1 MEAFRTIFAVLDDPR
16 DRNTCHELHEVLF
29 LAFAAALC
37 GAQNC
42 VEIAEFGRA
51 KLPLLRTFLTLK
63 HGSPSHD
70 TVSRLFRLLDPQ
82 AFAACFARFMEAF
95 HAQLVQEG
103 RGQRVVAIDGK
114 SQRRAYDKGRSH
126 MPAMMVSAWGVE
138 TRLTLAHTIAPAGN
152 EVEGALRLLEM
163 ISLKGCIVTGDSLH
177 CNRKMAGK
185 LRELKADY
193 VLALK
198 GNQFGL
204 TREARALLDAA
215 AEAGKT
221 PCAESR
227 ESGHGRIERR
237 RAIVTPA
244 RALGEKHTFPGLAA
258 VARIEDWCEEGGKTV
273 HRMRMFALSRVF
285 SPRRVLQIVRGHWS
299 IENQCH
305 WLLDVVFHEDLA
317 RNRKDHG
324 PENLSILRR
333 MTMNVLHAIPT
344 KASIAVKRKQAAWN
358 DDAFFN
364 AMTYLR

>member
-1 MEAFRTIFAVLDDPR
+1 MEAFRAIFAVLDDPR
-16 DRNTCHELHEVLF
+16 DHNTCHELHEVLF
-29 LAFAAALC
+29 LAFAAMLC

-51 KLPLLRTFLTLK
+51 KLPLLRSFLTLK
-63 HGSPSHD
+63 HGVPSHD
-70 TVSRLFRLLDPQ
+70 TISRLFRLLDPK
-82 AFAACFARFMEAF
+82 AFASCFARFMEAF
-95 HAQLVQEG
+95 HAQLVQER

-114 SQRRAYDKGRSH
+114 SLRRAYDKGRSH

-138 TRLTLAHTIAPAGN
+138 TRLTLAHTIAPGGN
-152 EVEGALRLLEM
+152 EVEGALKLLEM
-163 ISLKGCIVTGDSLH
+163 ISLKGCIVTGDSLY
-177 CNRKMAGK
+177 CNRKMAGR

-198 GNQFGL
+198 GNQFDL
-204 TREARALLDAA
+204 TREAKALLDAA
-215 AEAGKT
+215 AEASGT
-221 PCAESR
+221 PCAESS

-237 RAIVTPA
+237 RAIVVPA
-244 RALGEKHTFPGLAA
+244 KALGEKRKFPGLVA
-258 VARIEDWCEEGGKTV
+258 VARVEDWREEGGKTV
-273 HRMRMFALSRVF
+273 HHTRMFALSKVF
-285 SPRRVLQIVRGHWS
+285 PPARVLQIVRGHWS

-333 MTMNVLHAIPT
+333 MTMNVLRVIPT
-344 KASIAVKRKQAAWN
+344 KASIAVKRKQAAWS
-358 DDAFFN
+358 DDAFFT